1 MTFRIL
7 ALAAALALPASALA
21 QPLTPQ
27 ENAGIDK
34 AVIETLTRTG
44 VPSAEIAV
52 VRDGKVVLS
61 RAWGTAAPDLPVARP
76 DMPYQIASNSK
87 QFLAALILLLQRDGK
102 LSLDDHVSKW
112 LPQVTGADTITI
124 RELLSHTSGLQDF
137 WPQDYMFALMTQPV
151 QPAEIVRHWAEQPLD
166 YAPGTRWQY
175 SNTGYVVA
183 GIIAEKAGGA
193 PLWQQMTTRIFEP
206 LGLHPIPIDDSNA
219 PGFPSGYHRAALGPI
234 RPATPPAPGWLFA
247 AGEISMTASDL
258 AKWDI
263 ARMERKLLTPAEWDE
278 METPVK
284 LADGTTNGYGL
295 GVRKVFADGRW
306 LINHGG
312 ESVGFLSQNT
322 IWPDAKTA
330 VVVLTNAD
338 FSSAAETL
346 TDDIAK
352 IVLPHGPDAVVAEAP
367 RTGDAKATLL
377 ALAAGRFHDDDFTG
391 NARFYFTYRTR
402 DDIRTTLSALGPMTG
417 FVPLRGP
424 RLRGGF
430 VNRNFL
436 ATFGDTKL
444 VLVTYAK
451 PGEHG
456 RWEQFIV
463 MPQ

>member
-1 MTFRIL
+1 MKAFPL
-7 ALAAALALPASALA
+7 AALALFALPAAASA
-21 QPLTPQ
+21 QSLTPD
-27 ENAGIDK
+27 ETAAIDK
-34 AVIETLTRTG
+34 AVIGTLTRTG
-44 VPSAEIAV
+44 VPSAQVAV
-52 VRDGKVVLS
+52 VRGGKVVLD

-87 QFLAALILLLQRDGK
+87 QFLAALMLMLQADGK

-112 LPQVTGADTITI
+112 LPQVTGADSITI

-137 WPQDYMFALMTQPV
+137 WPQDYMFGAMTHPV
-151 QPAEIVRHWAEQPLD
+151 QPLEIVQRWAEQPLD
-166 YAPGTRWQY
+166 YTPGTRWQY

-193 PLWQQMTTRIFEP
+193 SLWDQLTKRIFTP

-234 RPATPPAPGWLFA
+234 RPATPPARGWLFA
-247 AGEISMTASDL
+247 AGEISMTAGDL

-263 ARMERKLLTPAEWDE
+263 ARIERKLLTPAEWDE

-295 GVRKVFADGRW
+295 GVYKTFSDGRW
-306 LINHGG
+306 KIDHGG

-322 IWPDAKTA
+322 VWPDAKSA

-338 FSSAAETL
+338 FSGTSGTL
-346 TDDIAK
+346 TDAIAK
-352 IVLPHGPDAVVAEAP
+352 IVLPHGPDSSVDEAP
-367 RTGDAKATLL
+367 RADEAKAVLN
-377 ALAAGRFHDDDFTG
+377 ALAAGAFDPARFTG
-391 NARFYFTYRTR
+391 DARFYFTAQTR
-402 DDIRTTLSALGPMTG
+402 KDIQMTLSALGPMTD
-417 FVPLRGP
+417 FTPLRAP

-430 VNRNFL
+430 VNRNFM
-436 ATFGDTKL
+436 ATFGETKL
-444 VLVTYAK
+444 VLVTYAE
-451 PGEHG
+451 PGKEG